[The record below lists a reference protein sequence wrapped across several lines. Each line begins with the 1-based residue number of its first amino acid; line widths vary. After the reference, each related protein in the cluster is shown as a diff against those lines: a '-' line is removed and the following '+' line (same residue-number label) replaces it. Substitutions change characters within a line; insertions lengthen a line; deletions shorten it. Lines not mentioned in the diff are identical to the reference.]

1 MKNARVYSESRE
13 LSLDQKNFLSLSLL
27 LMLALNFTLSYLTFT
42 YYAETILDPETP
54 GFWINLASYM
64 VIFGIVLLNKKALSW
79 NWSILGLARP
89 KSWGRP
95 LFTFIGCFA
104 AIRLLYQ
111 FLVPSIIETF
121 GEHRNISFIYT
132 VKQDLSNLILALT
145 VVWITAAFIEE
156 LVFRA
161 FLINSLDYLF
171 GGNKISVW
179 VAVILSSLIFGMI
192 HSYQGITGILITTFV
207 GLIFGIGY
215 IFNKR
220 RILPLILV
228 HGIIDSLTLI
238 SVYNS

>member
-1 MKNARVYSESRE
+1 M
-13 LSLDQKNFLSLSLL
+13 
-27 LMLALNFTLSYLTFT
+27 
-42 YYAETILDPETP
+42 
-54 GFWINLASYM
+54 
-64 VIFGIVLLNKKALSW
+64 
-79 NWSILGLARP
+79 
-89 KSWGRP
+89 
-95 LFTFIGCFA
+95 
-104 AIRLLYQ
+104 
-111 FLVPSIIETF
+111 
-121 GEHRNISFIYT
+121 
-132 VKQDLSNLILALT
+132 KQDLSNLILALT